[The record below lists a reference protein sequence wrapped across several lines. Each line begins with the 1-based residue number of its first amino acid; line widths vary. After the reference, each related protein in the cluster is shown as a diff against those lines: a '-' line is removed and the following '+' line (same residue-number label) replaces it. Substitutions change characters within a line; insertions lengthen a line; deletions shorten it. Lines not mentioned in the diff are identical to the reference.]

1 MLINEHQNL
10 FRMHAFEICSND
22 RNEFDNEITE
32 ISLKHFRD
40 NPLFSLLPIPEE
52 SLKVFWKISQ
62 KKGPTSLVAKKDGRI
77 IGYRSGAVL
86 SYGDFKK
93 VNFLFFAFSQFFTYE
108 SYLL

>member
-1 MLINEHQNL
+1 MLINEYQNK
-10 FRMHAFEICSND
+10 FRMQAFEICSND

-52 SLKVFWKISQ
+52 SLKVFWKISP